1 MKINFQEF
9 LASLILEK
17 GNNMKKRP
25 TKKQMN
31 QVIKNSADK
40 IKKQGG
46 SPSEI
51 SNKRK
56 TSKKVYKDVTKEL
69 RKLSKQFGK
78 NK

>member
-1 MKINFQEF
+1 
-9 LASLILEK
+9 
-17 GNNMKKRP
+17 MKKRP
-25 TKKQMN
+25 TKKQMD
-31 QVIKNSADK
+31 QVIKNSVDK

-56 TSKKVYKDVTKEL
+56 TVKKVYKDATKEIK
-69 RKLSKQFGK
+69 KLSKQFGK

>member
-1 MKINFQEF
+1 
-9 LASLILEK
+9 
-17 GNNMKKRP
+17 MKKRP
-25 TKKQMN
+25 TKKQMD
-31 QVIKNSADK
+31 QVIKNSVDK

-56 TSKKVYKDVTKEL
+56 TAKKIFKDASKGLT
-69 RKLSKQFGK
+69 KLSKQFGK

>member
-1 MKINFQEF
+1 
-9 LASLILEK
+9 
-17 GNNMKKRP
+17 MKKRP

-56 TSKKVYKDVTKEL
+56 TVKKIFKDASKGLT
-69 RKLSKQFGK
+69 KLSKQYGK
-78 NK
+78 

>member
-1 MKINFQEF
+1 MRKTTDRRKKIKTN
-9 LASLILEK
+9 S
-17 GNNMKKRP
+17 
-25 TKKQMN
+25 QMMSAI
-31 QVIKNSADK
+31 VKNSANK

-56 TSKKVYKDVTKEL
+56 TSKKVYKDATKEL